1 MTSLLSE
8 IKTYFHKFRTLVF
21 VLFLFF
27 MAATFSFFA
36 TSNPIESSA
45 VSTAGFK
52 PGNIISDAV
61 MANYNSM
68 TVAEIQA
75 FLTNKNPCNNRD
87 YNAYVQQSNQYPSV
101 KWHWTGTPSNG
112 HFVCISEERFG
123 DGTVIG
129 EGQTAAEIIYNAA
142 QENKINPQ
150 VLLVLLEKEQ
160 SLISDPIPH
169 SGQYRAATGYGCPD
183 TAACDSKYYGFKNQ
197 VYRAAELF
205 RYTLDHGY
213 YAYPEKTRGVYVAY
227 NPSSSCGR
235 SEVYIENRATAA
247 LYRYT
252 PYQPNAAALNA
263 GFGMGDSCSAYG
275 NRNFYLYFTQ
285 WFGSTQASV
294 DGTLIK
300 IPDGEYSFLSG
311 SDLALAAAGTNVQL
325 VKNNPSDSRQRWRVE
340 QDGSSYKI
348 TNVATGKVLDVHNN
362 STDSGTNIQIWNSD
376 GTCGQRWKFYRDQNN
391 ALVVETACA
400 SGMVIDLASAPAA
413 GVNVQLGLTDK
424 TVATQRWSLRAD
436 QPLADGIYTITLS
449 SIQDKAIDV
458 GGQFRDGANIQL
470 WFANHTA
477 AQQWLFSYNSEGGYY
492 TIMNINSRKVLDVSG
507 SMRSGANVQLWYS
520 NNTCAQRW
528 HVIPTGTNQYAIT
541 PACVPGFAIDLS
553 GIAKDG
559 SNIQVWQYNATA
571 AQRWSISPSPAPTDG
586 TYVIESSLA
595 NKMVADLSGDGSQNG
610 GNVQIWYSNDTFA
623 QEWEVVRDQTAG
635 YYTIINPKSD
645 KVFDASGTLRSGTNV
660 QVWTQNN
667 ACAQKWYIVESS
679 ENLYTLHNACDTTY
693 ALDVAGFART
703 GDNIQLWPYNA
714 TTAQKWKFIKK
725 Q

>member
-1 MTSLLSE
+1 MSSFFLE

-27 MAATFSFFA
+27 MTATFSFFA

-75 FLTNKNPCNNRD
+75 FLTSKNPCNNRD

-142 QENKINPQ
+142 QDNKINPQ

-205 RYTLDHGY
+205 RYTLDNGY
-213 YAYPEKTRGVYVAY
+213 YAYPEKTHGVYVAY

-311 SDLALAAAGTNVQL
+311 SDLALAAIGTNVQL
-325 VKNNPSDSRQRWRVE
+325 AKNNPSDSRQRWRVE

-348 TNVATGKVLDVHNN
+348 TNVATGKVLDVNNN

-400 SGMVIDLASAPAA
+400 SGMVIDLASTAAA

-571 AQRWSISPSPAPTDG
+571 AQRWNISPSPAPTDG
-586 TYVIESSLA
+586 TYVIESNLA

-635 YYTIINPKSD
+635 YYTITNPKSD

-725 Q
+725 

>member
-1 MTSLLSE
+1 MSSFFLE

-27 MAATFSFFA
+27 MTATFSFFA

-45 VSTAGFK
+45 VSAAGFK

-75 FLTNKNPCNNRD
+75 FLTSKNPCNNRD

-142 QENKINPQ
+142 QDNKINPQ

-311 SDLALAAAGTNVQL
+311 SDLALAATGTNVQL
-325 VKNNPSDSRQRWRVE
+325 AKNNPSDSRQRWRVE

-348 TNVATGKVLDVHNN
+348 TNVATGKVLDVNNN

-400 SGMVIDLASAPAA
+400 SGMVIDLASTAAA

-449 SIQDKAIDV
+449 SIRDKAIDV

-571 AQRWSISPSPAPTDG
+571 AQRWNISLSSAPDDG
-586 TYVIESSLA
+586 IYTIESNLA
-595 NKMVADLSGDGSQNG
+595 NKMVADLSGDGSQDG
-610 GNVQIWYSNDTFA
+610 GNVQIWYSNDTAA
-623 QEWEVVRDQTAG
+623 QEWKVTRNQTTG
-635 YYTIINPKSD
+635 YYTITNPKSGR
-645 KVFDASGTLRSGTNV
+645 VFDASGTLRSGTNV
-660 QVWTQNN
+660 QVWSQND

-679 ENLYTLHNACDTTY
+679 EGLYTLHNACDTTY

-725 Q
+725 